1 MEGSKRRSGP
11 TAEDPFFKMSDPV
24 PKFTSKKFKKSVD
37 KPEYMSIIVYVRKRY
52 GKYLM
57 KEEETMTIREYIDT
71 LDEEERDEIAET
83 LYHCMEDDFDD
94 FSMWAIENGIDL
106 DATETVLGQEVP
118 VLTLWA
124 YDMCG
129 D

>member
-1 MEGSKRRSGP
+1 
-11 TAEDPFFKMSDPV
+11 
-24 PKFTSKKFKKSVD
+24 
-37 KPEYMSIIVYVRKRY
+37 
-52 GKYLM
+52 
-57 KEEETMTIREYIDT
+57 MTIREYFDNMIHDNMT
-71 LDEEERDEIAET
+71 EEDWTEISEIEET
-83 LYHCMEDDFDD
+83 MFNCYEDDFDD

-106 DATETVLGQEVP
+106 DATETVLGEAVP

>member
-1 MEGSKRRSGP
+1 
-11 TAEDPFFKMSDPV
+11 
-24 PKFTSKKFKKSVD
+24 
-37 KPEYMSIIVYVRKRY
+37 
-52 GKYLM
+52 
-57 KEEETMTIREYIDT
+57 MTIREYFDNMIHDNMT
-71 LDEEERDEIAET
+71 EEDWTEISEYEET
-83 LYHCMEDDFDD
+83 LFNCYEDDFED

-106 DATETVLGQEVP
+106 DATETVLGEAVP

>member
-1 MEGSKRRSGP
+1 
-11 TAEDPFFKMSDPV
+11 
-24 PKFTSKKFKKSVD
+24 
-37 KPEYMSIIVYVRKRY
+37 
-52 GKYLM
+52 
-57 KEEETMTIREYIDT
+57 MTIREYFDNMIHDNMT
-71 LDEEERDEIAET
+71 EEDWDEISET
-83 LYHCMEDDFDD
+83 EETVFNCYEDDFED

-106 DATETVLGQEVP
+106 DATEIVLGEAIP

>member
-24 PKFTSKKFKKSVD
+24 PKFTSKKFKKRVD
-37 KPEYMSIIVYVRKRY
+37 KPDYMSIIVYVRKRY

>member
-1 MEGSKRRSGP
+1 
-11 TAEDPFFKMSDPV
+11 
-24 PKFTSKKFKKSVD
+24 
-37 KPEYMSIIVYVRKRY
+37 
-52 GKYLM
+52 
-57 KEEETMTIREYIDT
+57 MTIREYFDNMIHDNMT
-71 LDEEERDEIAET
+71 EEDWDEIAEYEET
-83 LYHCMEDDFDD
+83 LFNCYEDDFED

-106 DATETVLGQEVP
+106 DATETVLGEAVP

>member
-1 MEGSKRRSGP
+1 
-11 TAEDPFFKMSDPV
+11 
-24 PKFTSKKFKKSVD
+24 
-37 KPEYMSIIVYVRKRY
+37 
-52 GKYLM
+52 
-57 KEEETMTIREYIDT
+57 MTIREYFDNMIHDNMT
-71 LDEEERDEIAET
+71 EEDWDEISET
-83 LYHCMEDDFDD
+83 EETMFAIYEDDFED

-106 DATETVLGQEVP
+106 EATEMVLGEAVP

>member
-1 MEGSKRRSGP
+1 
-11 TAEDPFFKMSDPV
+11 
-24 PKFTSKKFKKSVD
+24 
-37 KPEYMSIIVYVRKRY
+37 
-52 GKYLM
+52 
-57 KEEETMTIREYIDT
+57 MTIREYFDNMIHDNMT
-71 LDEEERDEIAET
+71 EEDWTEISEIEET
-83 LYHCMEDDFDD
+83 MFNCYEDDFED

-106 DATETVLGQEVP
+106 DATETVLGEAVP

>member
-1 MEGSKRRSGP
+1 
-11 TAEDPFFKMSDPV
+11 
-24 PKFTSKKFKKSVD
+24 
-37 KPEYMSIIVYVRKRY
+37 
-52 GKYLM
+52 
-57 KEEETMTIREYIDT
+57 MTIREYFDNMIHDNMT
-71 LDEEERDEIAET
+71 EEDWDEISEVEEIVFNC
-83 LYHCMEDDFDD
+83 YEDDFED

-106 DATETVLGQEVP
+106 DATETVLGEAVP

>member
-1 MEGSKRRSGP
+1 MEGSKKRSGP

>member
-37 KPEYMSIIVYVRKRY
+37 KPDYMSIIVYVRKRY

-57 KEEETMTIREYIDT
+57 KEDETMTIREYIDT

>member
-1 MEGSKRRSGP
+1 
-11 TAEDPFFKMSDPV
+11 
-24 PKFTSKKFKKSVD
+24 
-37 KPEYMSIIVYVRKRY
+37 
-52 GKYLM
+52 
-57 KEEETMTIREYIDT
+57 MTIREYFDNMIHDNMT
-71 LDEEERDEIAET
+71 EEDWTEISEIEET
-83 LYHCMEDDFDD
+83 VFNCYEDDFED

-106 DATETVLGQEVP
+106 DATETVLGEAVP

>member
-1 MEGSKRRSGP
+1 
-11 TAEDPFFKMSDPV
+11 
-24 PKFTSKKFKKSVD
+24 
-37 KPEYMSIIVYVRKRY
+37 MSIIVYVRKRY